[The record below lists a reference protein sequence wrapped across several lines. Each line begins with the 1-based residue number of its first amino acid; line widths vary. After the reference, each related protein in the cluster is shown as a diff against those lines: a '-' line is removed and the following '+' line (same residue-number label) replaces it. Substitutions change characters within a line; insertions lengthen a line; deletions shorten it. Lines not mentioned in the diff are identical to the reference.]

1 MPSHQDRREPLPPD
15 YQYGDAAPKT
25 ARLVTLTKPAFRIL
39 HRMIEKERYYS
50 FRYFTVDPKPYPVK
64 ICIGD
69 MTFIEEK

>member
-1 MPSHQDRREPLPPD
+1 
-15 YQYGDAAPKT
+15 
-25 ARLVTLTKPAFRIL
+25 
-39 HRMIEKERYYS
+39 MIEKERYYS